1 MLFFFVNFVIQSKWQ
16 SSIRR
21 FSQIWLQA
29 KFENIYFKTTFYI
42 FGYLLKPCI
51 KIWLF
56 PLNFGQIMAIGN
68 LPKHLILAHLIF
80 LISLF
85 GYISGKKMAVG

>member
-1 MLFFFVNFVIQSKWQ
+1 MQSKWQ
-16 SSIRR
+16 SSIGR

-29 KFENIYFKTTFYI
+29 KLENIFLRTSFYI

-56 PLNFGQIMAIGN
+56 PLNFGQIMAIGTSKN
-68 LPKHLILAHLIF
+68 T
-80 LISLF
+80 
-85 GYISGKKMAVG
+85 